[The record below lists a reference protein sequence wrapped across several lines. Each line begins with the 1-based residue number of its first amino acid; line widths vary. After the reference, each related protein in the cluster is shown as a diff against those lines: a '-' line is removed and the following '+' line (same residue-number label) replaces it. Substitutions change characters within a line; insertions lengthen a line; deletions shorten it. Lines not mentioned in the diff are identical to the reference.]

1 MLACLKYFIHFKIK
15 LVLFCSNAYESGAD
29 ETDSNLAAAEE
40 FFRAFSSG
48 DSIPADSPCVAATK
62 AYFKTLPSKPSSPNA
77 EAMIEFMDAMIKQ
90 GNKRVY
96 DPACADASL
105 AFFNAYKAGKDEL
118 TSNFEAARAFI
129 RQYKRGAKVP
139 ADSPCLRATKVYAAN
154 TRNKPSPPNA
164 SAMLAFMDEAILE
177 DLEKPDKVCLNSA
190 EAYFDAYLSGE
201 TEAKA
206 NEIAGV
212 AFLDSVAATP
222 DFDPS
227 SPCGLSAKA
236 YMASL
241 DL

>member
-1 MLACLKYFIHFKIK
+1 
-15 LVLFCSNAYESGAD
+15 
-29 ETDSNLAAAEE
+29 
-40 FFRAFSSG
+40 
-48 DSIPADSPCVAATK
+48 
-62 AYFKTLPSKPSSPNA
+62 
-77 EAMIEFMDAMIKQ
+77 
-90 GNKRVY
+90 
-96 DPACADASL
+96 
-105 AFFNAYKAGKDEL
+105 
-118 TSNFEAARAFI
+118 FEAARAFI

-154 TRNKPSPPNA
+154 TRDQPSPPNA

-201 TEAKA
+201 SEAKA